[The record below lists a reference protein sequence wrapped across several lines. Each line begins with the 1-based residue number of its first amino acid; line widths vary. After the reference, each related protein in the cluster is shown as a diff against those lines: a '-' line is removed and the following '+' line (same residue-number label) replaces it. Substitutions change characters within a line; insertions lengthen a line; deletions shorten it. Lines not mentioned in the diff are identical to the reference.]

1 VSTAHRGPDICRNIF
16 WMRPLQCGGRWAL
29 PRCVGRWP
37 RKANIKWRIAQP
49 FSTAPGAGAETHR
62 VACGSS
68 GFVTVEYVVFSFQSI
83 SRVRVPKKRGVGSRV
98 LSTFCRRA
106 GYWQFNLELCNRAC
120 SSRSSVAC
128 RIGGEAHCYSPLLSF
143 TVSNVSESNA
153 IFLALVEDCQF
164 IHFLDWI
171 RCWRSKW

>member
-106 GYWQFNLELCNRAC
+106 GYWQFNQPRTVQQSVQQQKLCCMSYWWR
-120 SSRSSVAC
+120 
-128 RIGGEAHCYSPLLSF
+128 SPLLLSSPLIHRIKCLREQRDF
-143 TVSNVSESNA
+143 SGSRRGLSVYSSSRLDQV
-153 IFLALVEDCQF
+153 LA
-164 IHFLDWI
+164 
-171 RCWRSKW
+171 